1 MQDEEK
7 KGQKW
12 QFPDNHYVLNENKE
26 KGKQWRELTPLLCCC
41 AFIAYLVA
49 TKLWKHESDQWC
61 CYRLLK
67 YGLFLSEMSKSPAL
81 PQTSLDSFASH
92 PSLDKHRQ
100 EMNVVLQWFI
110 PYWKHFLSK
119 KTIQSSFAFTCL
131 LFSLA
136 LAHKYLFI
144 WRFLYNPPFP
154 CFSPLTWIV
163 VPAILPLC
171 FFNWKLK

>member
-1 MQDEEK
+1 M
-7 KGQKW
+7 
-12 QFPDNHYVLNENKE
+12 NKE
-26 KGKQWRELTPLLCCC
+26 KRKLQRDLTPLLRCCV
-41 AFIAYLVA
+41 FIAYLVA
-49 TKLWKHESDQWC
+49 TKLWKHDSDQWC

-67 YGLFLSEMSKSPAL
+67 YGLFLSEMSKSPSL

-92 PSLDKHRQ
+92 PSLDKHGQ

-144 WRFLYNPPFP
+144 WQFLHNPPLP
-154 CFSPLTWIV
+154 CFSLLTWMV
-163 VPAILPLC
+163 VPASLLL
-171 FFNWKLK
+171 FLKTEN